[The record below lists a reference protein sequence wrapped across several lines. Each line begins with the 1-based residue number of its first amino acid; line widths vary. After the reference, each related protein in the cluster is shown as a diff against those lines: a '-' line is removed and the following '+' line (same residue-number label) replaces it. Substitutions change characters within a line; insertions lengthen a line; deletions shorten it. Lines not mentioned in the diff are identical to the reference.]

1 MEGQVN
7 KTISVLVEYDP
18 GTKTYGATSPD
29 LPAVYAVSDSRE
41 DVIMRFER
49 SADEYLRLTR
59 DGTESQLQYVVAE
72 A

>member
-1 MEGQVN
+1 MN
-7 KTISVLVEYDP
+7 KTVSVLVEYDP
-18 GTKTYGATSPD
+18 DTRTYGATSPD
-29 LPAVYAVSDSRE
+29 LPAVYAVSDNRE

-59 DGTESQLQYVVAE
+59 DSADSEPRYVVAE